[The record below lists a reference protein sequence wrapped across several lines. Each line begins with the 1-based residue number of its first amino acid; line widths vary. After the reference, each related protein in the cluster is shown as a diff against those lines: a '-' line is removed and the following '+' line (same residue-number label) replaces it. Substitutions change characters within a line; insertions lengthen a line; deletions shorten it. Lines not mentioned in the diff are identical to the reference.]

1 MRTKQTVMI
10 IGRPNVGKSTLF
22 NRLIGKR
29 KAIVLDRPGVT
40 VDTNRAVARHAPF
53 ICADT
58 VGFSTGEQFPQTDS
72 GLSIVLFDAVSGLT
86 PDDQTLVEL
95 VRKRQQPA
103 IYVVN
108 KVDPNDDQQLAI
120 GPFYRLGIEPL
131 AISARYN
138 RGIDQLFAQIT
149 DYLQLETV
157 ETAEQLTKSTAIRV
171 TLLGRQNAGKSLLLN
186 KIASETIAK
195 VSAQAGTTRD
205 SIDWDYR
212 FNSRS
217 YTMTDTAGLRHK
229 ARHSRDKVEF
239 LSIDRT
245 MQALKMSDIVIVVI
259 DITQGIVQQD
269 LRIISLALQR
279 YCPTL
284 VVLNKWDLIDRS
296 QPKIYDNIRR
306 AIIELAIPWASYV
319 PIVVSSALTNYRV
332 SSVKQWIERL
342 TIESQKRVPTAKLNQ
357 TFAQITAA
365 HRPPIREGRRINFYY
380 VTQAEIQP
388 PTFVIKCNAPNAIE
402 APYNRYLVKGLR
414 RELGFG
420 CLPVKVLYR
429 R

>member
-1 MRTKQTVMI
+1 MI

-40 VDTNRAVARHAPF
+40 VDTNRAVARYAPF

-58 VGFSTGEQFPQTDS
+58 VGFSTGEQLPQTDS
-72 GLSIVLFDAVSGLT
+72 GLLIVLFDAASGVN
-86 PDDQTLVEL
+86 PDDQTLVAL
-95 VRKRQQPA
+95 VRKRQQPV

-120 GPFYRLGIEPL
+120 APFYRLGIVPL

-138 RGIDQLFAQIT
+138 RGIDQLSAQIA
-149 DYLQLETV
+149 DYLQLEITEPV
-157 ETAEQLTKSTAIRV
+157 TKSTAIRV

-186 KIASETIAK
+186 RIASATVAK
-195 VSAQAGTTRD
+195 VSSKAGTTRD

-259 DITQGIVQQD
+259 DITQGVVQQD
-269 LRIISLALQR
+269 LRIIALALQR

-296 QPKIYDNIRR
+296 QPKVYDRIRR
-306 AIIELAIPWASYV
+306 AIIEVAIPWASYV
-319 PIVVSSALTNYRV
+319 PIAVSSALTNYRV

-357 TFAQITAA
+357 TFAQITAR
-365 HRPPIREGRRINFYY
+365 HQPPIREGRRINFYY

-388 PTFVIKCNAPNAIE
+388 PTFVVKCNAPDAIE

>member
-1 MRTKQTVMI
+1 MI

-29 KAIVLDRPGVT
+29 QAIVVDRPGVT
-40 VDTNRAVARHAPF
+40 VDINRAVARYAPF
-53 ICADT
+53 VCADT
-58 VGFSTGEQFPQTDS
+58 VGFSTDEQLPDTDS
-72 GLSIVLFDAVSGLT
+72 RLLLVLFDAVSGLN
-86 PDDQTLVEL
+86 PDDQTLVKL

-103 IYVVN
+103 IYIVN
-108 KVDPNDDQQLAI
+108 KVDPQTDEQLALA
-120 GPFYRLGIEPL
+120 PFYRLGVTPL

-138 RGIDQLFAQIT
+138 RGIKQLSAQIS
-149 DYLQLETV
+149 DRLQLVATERPAKTP
-157 ETAEQLTKSTAIRV
+157 TIRV

-186 KIASETIAK
+186 RIASTTVAK

-212 FNSRS
+212 FNSKS

-259 DITQGIVQQD
+259 DITQGVVQQD
-269 LRIISLALQR
+269 LRIISLALRR

-284 VVLNKWDLIDRS
+284 VVLNKWDLIDKS
-296 QPKIYDNIRR
+296 PPNICNKIRQ
-306 AIIELAIPWASYV
+306 AIIDMAIPWANYL

-332 SSVKQWIERL
+332 SNVKQWIERL
-342 TIESQKRVPTAKLNQ
+342 TIESQKRVPTARLNQ
-357 TFAQITAA
+357 TFAQIISR
-365 HRPPIREGRRINFYY
+365 HRPPVRDGRRINFYY
-380 VTQAEIQP
+380 VTQAETQP
-388 PTFVIKCNAPNAIE
+388 PTFVIKCNAPDSIE
-402 APYNRYLVKGLR
+402 TPYNRYLISGLR
-414 RELGFG
+414 QELGFKY
-420 CLPVKVLYR
+420 LPVKIIYR
-429 R
+429 H

>member
-1 MRTKQTVMI
+1 MI

-40 VDTNRAVARHAPF
+40 VDINRAIARQAPF

-58 VGFSTGEQFPQTDS
+58 VGFSTEEQLPQTDDS
-72 GLSIVLFDAVSGLT
+72 RLLVVLFDAVGGLN

-120 GPFYRLGIEPL
+120 APFYKLGIMPL

-138 RGIDQLFAQIT
+138 RGISQLSAQIT
-149 DYLQLETV
+149 DRLQLAT
-157 ETAEQLTKSTAIRV
+157 TKPPATTIRV

-186 KIASETIAK
+186 KIASTTVAK

-212 FNSRS
+212 FNSKS

-229 ARHSRDKVEF
+229 ARHSRDRVEF

-245 MQALKMSDIVIVVI
+245 MQALKISNIVIVVI

-269 LRIISLALQR
+269 LRIIALALQR

-284 VVLNKWDLIDRS
+284 VVLNKWDLIDKS
-296 QPKIYDNIRR
+296 QPNIYDRIRR
-306 AIIELAIPWASYV
+306 AIIKMAIPWANYV

-342 TIESQKRVPTAKLNQ
+342 NIESQKRVPTAKLNQ
-357 TFAQITAA
+357 TFAKITSR
-365 HRPPIREGRRINFYY
+365 HLPPIRDGRRINFYY
-380 VTQAEIQP
+380 VTQAETSP
-388 PTFVIKCNAPNAIE
+388 PTFVIKCNAPDAIE
-402 APYNRYLVKGLR
+402 THYNRYLISGLR
-414 RELGFG
+414 RELGFSY
-420 CLPVKVLYR
+420 LPVKVLYR